1 MRGREEDNK
10 REREKKRI
18 GKETRERER
27 EGGREAANGSFCDT
41 TGRREGE
48 GE

>member
-18 GKETRERER
+18 GKEKRER

>member
-18 GKETRERER
+18 GKEKR